1 MSMRLT
7 VNLSLQELCTIGCS
21 AFVAS
26 FNVAEFLFCFLFF
39 LILLSFC
46 SKEPSL
52 KVGEVTYR
60 LFDRVVVKIIV
71 DKSSTENKFLSFS
84 IISKK
89 VLIEDRDRIL
99 FHCISK
105 GLNINPKLQTTL
117 SAMFTLWYRILGSF
131 SCHSM
136 DRVWTAPARDR
147 SKSFTHIESFNF
159 DGKILKIANRLK
171 NRATLH
177 SSIKGAVSRN
187 LGKFKLWELSP
198 NQAKHENNCSNIK
211 NESFC
216 RSSTT
221 CYVFASTGSSEN
233 FRAPD
238 GIRIH
243 NPPWSTRML

>member
-131 SCHSM
+131 SCQYGQSL
-136 DRVWTAPARDR
+136 
-147 SKSFTHIESFNF
+147 N
-159 DGKILKIANRLK
+159 
-171 NRATLH
+171 
-177 SSIKGAVSRN
+177 
-187 LGKFKLWELSP
+187 
-198 NQAKHENNCSNIK
+198 
-211 NESFC
+211 
-216 RSSTT
+216 
-221 CYVFASTGSSEN
+221 STGAGQEQVVYTHRKLQFWWEN
-233 FRAPD
+233 FEDCKQTQKQSHLAQL
-238 GIRIH
+238 
-243 NPPWSTRML
+243 N